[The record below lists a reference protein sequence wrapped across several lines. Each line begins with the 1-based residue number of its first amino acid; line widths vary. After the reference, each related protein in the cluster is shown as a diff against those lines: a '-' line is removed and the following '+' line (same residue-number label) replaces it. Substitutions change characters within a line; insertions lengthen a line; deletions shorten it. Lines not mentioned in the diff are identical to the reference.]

1 MCVAYIKYGILLLVG
16 LLFLLLGIQVLVGA
30 YRMNDPFS
38 FVLAFFA
45 ANFII
50 LISAALCLGFVL
62 RLLRLRHGGDTGEDP
77 TAKVD

>member
-62 RLLRLRHGGDTGEDP
+62 RLLRLRHRGDTGEDP

>member
-1 MCVAYIKYGILLLVG
+1 MCVAYIKYGVLLLVG

-62 RLLRLRHGGDTGEDP
+62 RLLRLRRGGDTGEDP